1 MEQKAQEIRIDEKVA
16 VECACGAE
24 R

>member
-1 MEQKAQEIRIDEKVA
+1 MEQKAQEIRIDERVA